1 MTLGELRKAKNEGNQ
16 LVVDVLKHKTMKYHG
31 PATVV
36 LSSSV
41 QKWLLAFV
49 SFMHHRLTG
58 VTRENEDRVFVSWS
72 AKAMTSSMITAQINS
87 FWQRSTG
94 KAEHVSA
101 TSFRKAAVSAVHSD
115 HAHLKNNL
123 ADLMSH
129 NPKTAD
135 KFYLIRQK
143 RKNAAKTS
151 ESLQIIFQGSLSPS
165 NDETEN
171 DKTPKEQP
179 GESES
184 QEGRSNRHVW
194 SKEEDEAIRECF
206 MANIG
211 RKHITIEET

>member
-1 MTLGELRKAKNEGNQ
+1 
-16 LVVDVLKHKTMKYHG
+16 MKYHG

-49 SFMHHRLTG
+49 SFMHHRLMG
-58 VTRENEDRVFVSWS
+58 VTRENEDCVFVSWS

-129 NPKTAD
+129 NPKTAE

-143 RKNAAKTS
+143 RKIRITSNYFPRFAKPI
-151 ESLQIIFQGSLSPS
+151 Q
-165 NDETEN
+165 
-171 DKTPKEQP
+171 
-179 GESES
+179 
-184 QEGRSNRHVW
+184 R
-194 SKEEDEAIRECF
+194 
-206 MANIG
+206 
-211 RKHITIEET
+211 

>member
-49 SFMHHRLTG
+49 SFMHHHLMG
-58 VTRENEDRVFVSWS
+58 VTRENEDRVFISWS

-101 TSFRKAAVSAVHSD
+101 TSFRKAVVSAVHSD

-129 NPKTAD
+129 NPKTAE

-143 RKNAAKTS
+143 RKIRITS
-151 ESLQIIFQGSLSPS
+151 NYFPRFAEPIQ
-165 NDETEN
+165 
-171 DKTPKEQP
+171 
-179 GESES
+179 
-184 QEGRSNRHVW
+184 R
-194 SKEEDEAIRECF
+194 
-206 MANIG
+206 
-211 RKHITIEET
+211 